1 MALDI
6 RTTPGPALGYGSSS
20 PPHGTRQWALA
31 EELYAVRVVLW
42 GAITP
47 AETSALDERLL
58 TLRRRSAPLLL
69 DLTGVTALAEESV
82 AWLGLMHEE
91 FGIER
96 PMLVSV
102 VADGAIHRRLTRPD
116 APQLRL
122 TLE

>member
-6 RTTPGPALGYGSSS
+6 RTTLAPALDDSS
-20 PPHGTRQWALA
+20 PSRPPDTRQWALA

-42 GAITP
+42 GAIGP

-58 TLRRRSAPLLL
+58 RVRRRSAPLLL
-69 DLTGVTALAEESV
+69 DLTGVTVLAEESV
-82 AWLGLMHEE
+82 AWLGVRHAEC
-91 FGIER
+91 GIER

-102 VADGAIHRRLTRPD
+102 VADGPIHRRLTRPD